1 MPVLQLTTRQAIEW
15 GANSLLD
22 KQQISVERKNEIRRV
37 TEFNLLTTAFNAS
50 TVLLV
55 AGFAAAVFF
64 AYTAAATFGAIGL
77 FLRYATEKEITK
89 YTLPVQGP
97 AVPEEGAGAAL
108 WARLR
113 DAYNSALL
121 RNALHQATPDE
132 KIANIFLNV
141 GLPRQENWEP
151 APIIFDDFAIWRAKI
166 AVPPALAPE
175 VPVVAAVPAAPVVV
189 AVPAVAAAPAV
200 AVAGVAP
207 AVAGAGAALAGLVRL
222 AFRGQAPAVA
232 PDGA

>member
-64 AYTAAATFGAIGL
+64 AYTAAA
-77 FLRYATEKEITK
+77 K